1 MAVQFHRY
9 SVKAWQP
16 NKEPIVTENSSS
28 EANPWYEYKG
38 WKIWNVPESN
48 YFVCI
53 RDDAGKVLEV
63 DRTLPISNIVRTI
76 EQVLDDRDQT
86 PSDTW
91 QQIRQIVAER
101 KAAFWTN
108 LLNAA
113 RIKSSNRD
121 S

>member
-1 MAVQFHRY
+1 MEIP
-9 SVKAWQP
+9 K
-16 NKEPIVTENSSS
+16 PIVTDNFLPDPH
-28 EANPWYEYKG
+28 PWYEYKG

-86 PSDTW
+86 PSETW

-113 RIKSSNRD
+113 RTQNSKSD
-121 S
+121 L

>member
-1 MAVQFHRY
+1 LETQ
-9 SVKAWQP
+9 
-16 NKEPIVTENSSS
+16 EPIVTDNSISDP
-28 EANPWYEYKG
+28 NPWHEYKG

-86 PSDTW
+86 PSEAW

-113 RIKSSNRD
+113 RTQNPNSDEGK
-121 S
+121 

>member
-1 MAVQFHRY
+1 MKTSFF
-9 SVKAWQP
+9 SKNMEP
-16 NKEPIVTENSSS
+16 PKPIVTDNFIGDP
-28 EANPWYEYKG
+28 NPWYEYKD

-63 DRTLPISNIVRTI
+63 DRTLPISHIVRTL

-86 PSDTW
+86 PSESW

-113 RIKSSNRD
+113 RTQSSNGD
-121 S
+121 P